1 MYRDRAVSCRGISRC
16 ASAVVQGIDVDVGSG
31 GFMVD
36 RGPDILVDS
45 DGLVGSPYK
54 AAPEED
60 DEEHNA
66 IV

>member
-1 MYRDRAVSCRGISRC
+1 M
-16 ASAVVQGIDVDVGSG
+16 DVGSG